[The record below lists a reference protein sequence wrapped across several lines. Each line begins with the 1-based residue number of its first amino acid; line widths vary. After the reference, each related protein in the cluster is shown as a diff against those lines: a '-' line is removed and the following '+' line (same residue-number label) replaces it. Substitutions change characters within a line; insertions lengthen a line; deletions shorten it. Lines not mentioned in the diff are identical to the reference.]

1 MASPVFTQCCSAVL
15 TYLMNVHTH
24 NNSPMYDTQGRIEIK
39 DVRMSLQ
46 ECIDFTH
53 YARIQLP
60 HNPLTLLWNRKDLDS
75 LDTFEYFVH
84 LMQRTNTLEKIDS
97 KRTQKWQRMR
107 WLGST
112 TNPMDKNV
120 SNL

>member
-24 NNSPMYDTQGRIEIK
+24 NNFPMYDTQGRIKIK

-46 ECIDFTH
+46 ECIDFNH

-60 HNPLTLLWNRKDLDS
+60 RNPLMLLWNRKDLDS

-84 LMQRTNTLEKIDS
+84 LMQRANTLGKTDS
-97 KRTQKWQRMR
+97 KRTEKRQRMR
-107 WLGST
+107 WLDST
-112 TNPMDKNV
+112 TSPMDKNV